1 VDTEP
6 DTGASIV
13 GPVLLGAG
21 LIGGASGLTIFF
33 RKKKKMG

>member
-21 LIGGASGLTIFF
+21 LIGGISGTATFLL
-33 RKKKKMG
+33 RKKKRK